1 MKQNKWKLFLI
12 LFVMG
17 LTFAFSVYPIS
28 AAKTEARTS
37 LSMTLKVD
45 SKKVNKKTIS
55 MQKGSSK
62 NIKISVVQKKSG
74 LKIKYRSNHKSVVS
88 VSKMGKLK
96 AKKIGTAKIFVTV
109 SKNGR
114 KIRKEWL
121 KIKVNRTNPYSEK
134 TGTPVVLTVNG
145 ETFRA
150 IFYKN
155 KTTDELIKEMPVT
168 IKMKEL
174 NGNEKYCYF
183 NKEFPTDERVPGE
196 IKVGDIMMYG
206 SDCLVTFYKSHNTS
220 YEYTTVG
227 KIEDAAGFAK
237 AVGDGDVTITFEVR
251 NTYSKS

>member
-1 MKQNKWKLFLI
+1 MKQNKRKLFLI

-17 LTFAFSVYPIS
+17 LTFAFSVCPIS

-37 LSMTLKVD
+37 LSVTLKVD

-55 MQKGSSK
+55 MQEGSSK
-62 NIKISVVQKKSG
+62 NIKISTAPKKSE

-88 VSKMGKLK
+88 VSKAGKLK
-96 AKKIGTAKIFVTV
+96 AKKAGTAKISVTV
-109 SKNGR
+109 SKNDR
-114 KIRKEWL
+114 KIRKEWF
-121 KIKVNRTNPYSEK
+121 KIKVNRTNPYSE
-134 TGTPVVLTVNG
+134 NG

-155 KTTDELIKEMPVT
+155 KTTDELMKEMPVT
-168 IKMKEL
+168 INMKEL

-183 NKEFPTDERVPGE
+183 DKEFPTDERVPGE
-196 IKVGDIMMYG
+196 IKAGDIMMYG

-220 YEYTTVG
+220 YKYTTVG

-237 AVGDGDVTITFEVR
+237 AAGDGDVTITFEAG
-251 NTYSKS
+251 NASGSDKTS